1 MKNDVTSYE
10 EKVLISTLFIA
21 DNIEHKT
28 KIKNIPSKYF
38 SDLVA
43 RLMKKYKYLELE
55 KLPVDKL
62 TEDEEFKSFLMEAL
76 DLDCFLFEKDIEKYI
91 KVLENRYY
99 KNCIIELAKIP
110 DEQIKEKISELHS
123 EVIKE
128 NDKSIKVADIK
139 ELEKLFYDGLEEN
152 ETVKTGKFRLDK
164 YLKFTKRDL
173 HIIGARP
180 GVGKSAFALYIA
192 LMMARFSR
200 GLFFSLEMPLKQ
212 IVQRIISNQTRIELD
227 KLTNKEKFNELTTD
241 EKELVNVL
249 FKKLLRKSNLK
260 LYDGNFKIDELEE
273 YVKNEKEINGLDYI
287 VVDYLQLV
295 AASKLSKRYE
305 QITEIS
311 IRLKQIAKDYDIAV
325 IALSQLSREIE
336 KRSDKDIYLADFRES
351 GQIEQDASTILG
363 LTTEPTTTEYKELM
377 KVQIL
382 KNRQGQLGVMK
393 YEYYKKNQTFFEI

>member
-1 MKNDVTSYE
+1 MKIDTICYE
-10 EKVLISTLFIA
+10 EKALISMLYLA
-21 DNIEHKT
+21 NDVACKN
-28 KIKNIPSKYF
+28 KIKNIPAKYF
-38 SDLVA
+38 SSLVQSFI
-43 RLMKKYKYLELE
+43 KKYKTYEMKNLSVDSLLEE
-55 KLPVDKL
+55 K
-62 TEDEEFKSFLMEAL
+62 EYKSFLVEA
-76 DLDCFLFEKDIEKYI
+76 FELPVVVLEENIDKYT

-99 KNCIIELAKIP
+99 KNCIIELANTP
-110 DEQIKEKISELHS
+110 NELIKEKINELHS
-123 EVIKE
+123 EVVKE

-139 ELEKLFYDGLEEN
+139 DLESLFYESLEEN
-152 ETVKTGKFRLDK
+152 EVVKTGKFRLDK

-173 HIIGARP
+173 HVIGARP

-192 LMMARFSR
+192 LMMAQFSR

-212 IVQRIISNQTRIELD
+212 IAQRIISNQTRIELD
-227 KLTNKEKFNELTTD
+227 KLTNKEKFKELTTD

-249 FKKLLRKSNLK
+249 FKKLLRKSNLI

-273 YVKNEKEINGLDYI
+273 YIKNEKEINGLDYI

-295 AASKLSKRYE
+295 KSSKSSRYE
-305 QITEIS
+305 QITDVS

-325 IALSQLSREIE
+325 IALSQLSRDIE
-336 KRSDKDIYLADFRES
+336 KRVDKDIYLADFRES

-363 LTTEPTTTEYKELM
+363 LTTEPTEVEYKELM

-393 YEYYKKNQTFFEI
+393 YEYYKKNQTFFEV

>member
-1 MKNDVTSYE
+1 MKIDTICYE
-10 EKVLISTLFIA
+10 EKALVSMLYLASDVA
-21 DNIEHKT
+21 CKN
-28 KIKNIPSKYF
+28 KIKNIPTKYF
-38 SDLVA
+38 SSLVQSFI
-43 RLMKKYKYLELE
+43 KKYKTYEMKNLSVDSLLEE
-55 KLPVDKL
+55 K
-62 TEDEEFKSFLMEAL
+62 EYKSFLAEA
-76 DLDCFLFEKDIEKYI
+76 FELPVVVLEENINKYI

-99 KNCIIELAKIP
+99 KYCIIELANTP
-110 DEQIKEKISELHS
+110 NELIKEKINELHS
-123 EVIKE
+123 EVVKE

-139 ELEKLFYDGLEEN
+139 DLESLFYESLEEN
-152 ETVKTGKFRLDK
+152 EAVKTGRFRLDK

-192 LMMARFSR
+192 LMMAQFSR

-212 IVQRIISNQTRIELD
+212 IAQRIISNQTRIELD
-227 KLTNKEKFNELTTD
+227 KLTNKEKFKELTAD

-249 FKKLLRKSNLK
+249 FKKLLRKSNLI
-260 LYDGNFKIDELEE
+260 LYDGNFRIDELEE
-273 YVKNEKEINGLDYI
+273 YIKNEKEINGLDYI

-295 AASKLSKRYE
+295 KSSKSSRYE
-305 QITEIS
+305 QITEVS

-325 IALSQLSREIE
+325 IALSQLSRDIE
-336 KRSDKDIYLADFRES
+336 KRVDKDIYLADFRES

-393 YEYYKKNQTFFEI
+393 YEYYKKNQTFFEV

>member
-1 MKNDVTSYE
+1 MKIDSICYE
-10 EKVLISTLFIA
+10 EKALISMLYLASDVTCK
-21 DNIEHKT
+21 N
-28 KIKNIPSKYF
+28 KIKNIPTKYF
-38 SDLVA
+38 SNLVQSFI
-43 RLMKKYKYLELE
+43 KKYKTYEMKNLSVDSLLEE
-55 KLPVDKL
+55 K
-62 TEDEEFKSFLMEAL
+62 EYKSFLAEA
-76 DLDCFLFEKDIEKYI
+76 FELPVVVLEENIDKYT

-99 KNCIIELAKIP
+99 KYCIIELANTP
-110 DEQIKEKISELHS
+110 NELIKEKINELHS
-123 EVIKE
+123 EVVKE

-139 ELEKLFYDGLEEN
+139 DLESLFYESLEEN
-152 ETVKTGKFRLDK
+152 EVVKTGKFRLDK

-192 LMMARFSR
+192 LMMAQFSR

-212 IVQRIISNQTRIELD
+212 ITQRIISNQTRIELD
-227 KLTNKEKFNELTTD
+227 KLTNKEKFKELTAD

-249 FKKLLRKSNLK
+249 FKKLLRKSNLI

-273 YVKNEKEINGLDYI
+273 YIKNEKEINGLDYI
-287 VVDYLQLV
+287 FVDYLQLV
-295 AASKLSKRYE
+295 KSNKSGRYE
-305 QITEIS
+305 QITDVS
-311 IRLKQIAKDYDIAV
+311 IKLKQIAKDYDIAV
-325 IALSQLSREIE
+325 IALSQLSRDIE
-336 KRSDKDIYLADFRES
+336 KRADKDIYLADFRES

-393 YEYYKKNQTFFEI
+393 YEYYKKNQTFFEV